1 SVVFAGTW
9 NKTFT
14 RMTSM
19 EAACE
24 SGRHAVNAILDHYVW
39 VQSGGRDRREKTTL
53 GWEFPFGFL
62 DQGLSSPIRLP
73 TPAGDYCYVFDIE
86 NREPADTRALR
97 VLDSDFCQ
105 RSLPHPLD
113 APAALLFGVP
123 TSPIPPPAGG

>member
-1 SVVFAGTW
+1 
-9 NKTFT
+9 
-14 RMTSM
+14 M

-39 VQSGGRDRREKTTL
+39 VESGGLDRREHDSL
-53 GWEFPFGFL
+53 GWEFPYGFL

-97 VLDSDFCQ
+97 TLDTRYCLEG
-105 RSLPHPLD
+105 LPHPLD
-113 APAALLFGVP
+113 TLTNPFGFP
-123 TSPIPPPAGG
+123 PSPVPPPTGGN